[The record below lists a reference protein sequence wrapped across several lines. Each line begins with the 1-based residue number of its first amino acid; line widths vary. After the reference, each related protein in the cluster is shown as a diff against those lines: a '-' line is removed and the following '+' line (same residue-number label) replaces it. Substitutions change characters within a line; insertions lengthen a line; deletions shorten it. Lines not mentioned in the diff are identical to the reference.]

1 MGNLLSEVH
10 HWVHCESKDHVHV
23 KLSDG
28 LGQLSSTN
36 HKPSSHEIFAT
47 APQGATNLETTCLP

>member
-10 HWVHCESKDHVHV
+10 HWVHCEGKGHIHV
-23 KLSDG
+23 KPSDG

-36 HKPSSHEIFAT
+36 HEPIKS
-47 APQGATNLETTCLP
+47 